1 MTLTMAHSSE
11 PLAAYLNERIGHLHQ
26 AIRLREG
33 DGATALATFIERY
46 VALVPEF
53 IEVFED
59 FLASAGISGEIKRQ
73 IATAQEFLHVP
84 VDIRTSAED
93 LEAKM
98 YQAYL
103 AHRLLEELNDVLNA
117 HYNCRVIPVD
127 MTRSNLIVHHII
139 GEPFANKIDGA
150 IQLLNDKLIASLR
163 KDHALAEK
171 LHTYTNTLSQDPSLR
186 YPCLTESSNIRL
198 LFKGQNSR
206 VRLQ

>member
-1 MTLTMAHSSE
+1 M
-11 PLAAYLNERIGHLHQ
+11 
-26 AIRLREG
+26 
-33 DGATALATFIERY
+33 
-46 VALVPEF
+46 
-53 IEVFED
+53 
-59 FLASAGISGEIKRQ
+59 
-73 IATAQEFLHVP
+73 
-84 VDIRTSAED
+84 
-93 LEAKM
+93 
-98 YQAYL
+98 
-103 AHRLLEELNDVLNA
+103 LNA

-139 GEPFANKIDGA
+139 GEPFANQIDGA